1 MKEQIYTVRE
11 ATRLVKNL
19 IEQGIDF
26 IWIKGEL
33 SNFKAHSS
41 GHFYFSLKDE
51 FSQLS
56 CVMFREENRKILFK
70 PENGIEVLVNGRVG
84 VYEKQGV
91 YQLYVYDMKPVGMG
105 ELALKFEALK
115 KKLKAEGL
123 FAESHKQDMP
133 SFPLKIGVATA
144 STGAAIQDILN
155 ILTRRA
161 PYVQVIIRPVRV
173 QGKGASE
180 EIVTAINDFNEYKDI
195 DLLIIGRGG
204 GSVEDLW
211 AFNEEM
217 LARAIYNSRIPI
229 ISAVGHEIDF
239 TISDFTADLRAPTPS
254 AAAEL
259 AVKDREDILEGINH
273 SLQIM
278 EKSLVSNLQNR
289 YEKLNN
295 LVKRYG
301 IARIKDMMRERKQT
315 IDEYSRRLNSHISNS
330 FLMNGQIIDGL
341 TKRIMGLNPEA
352 VKRRGYAIV
361 RRLPDENVVMQSKN
375 VNLYDR
381 LKLELSDGNL
391 RVIVDKK
398 MSEKKRSNPK

>member
-1 MKEQIYTVRE
+1 MKEKIYTVRQ
-11 ATRLVKNL
+11 ATRLIKNL
-19 IEQGIDF
+19 VEQGIDF
-26 IWIKGEL
+26 LWVKGEI

-56 CVMFREENRKILFK
+56 CVMFREDNKKILFK
-70 PENGIEVLVNGRVG
+70 PENGMEILANGRIG

-123 FAESHKQDMP
+123 FAESHKQP
-133 SFPLKIGVATA
+133 LPAFPLKIGVATA

-161 PYVQVIIRPVRV
+161 PYVQVIIHPVKV
-173 QGKGASE
+173 QGKGAAE
-180 EIVTAINDFNEYKDI
+180 EVAAAIKDFNEYKDI

-211 AFNEEM
+211 AFNEEV
-217 LARAIYNSRIPI
+217 LARAIYDSKIPI

-259 AVKDREDILEGINH
+259 AVKDGEEITEGINR
-273 SLQIM
+273 SLQIIK
-278 EKSLVSNLQNR
+278 KSLISNLENK
-289 YEKLNN
+289 YEKLGN

-301 IARIKDMMRERKQT
+301 IARVKDMVRERKQT
-315 IDEYSRRLNSHISNS
+315 IDEYSRRLSSHMSNFFS
-330 FLMNGQIIDGL
+330 MNNQITESLI
-341 TKRIMGLNPEA
+341 KRIMGLNPEA
-352 VKRRGYAIV
+352 VKKRGYAII
-361 RRLPDENVVMQSKN
+361 RKLPNENVVTG
-375 VNLYDR
+375 VEYINLYDR
-381 LKLELSDGNL
+381 LKLEFADGNL

-398 MSEKKRSNPK
+398 MKNKKEGVK